1 MKLRQSPVL
10 LSQLPSP
17 SLGHHR
23 ASPPRNRSTT
33 PTQQRCR
40 CLRDS
45 LNCVFS
51 WKIIKLLGSG
61 AFGDV
66 YRVIKEDDADKK
78 EYAMKTEM
86 ADGNKQDLRLKLEV
100 HVLTLC
106 LNIENPQRKKHFLE
120 LFDRGKT
127 KQFKFLVMT
136 LVGPTLDDIRRNVLG
151 RNYSRSTAMQ
161 LSHQTLESLADL
173 HELGYLHRD
182 IKPQNFAIGLAHC
195 EKTVFILD
203 FGVARKYTV
212 GNTKEIKCVSSTSQ
226 CLRLLMETPTTPR
239 VRVRFVGS
247 VRFASRACH
256 RYQEQGRKDDMESWL
271 YLVGLKFIS
280 ISVRKGDDVF
290 DMIDSVDGIPWKRFP
305 DRQVLHM
312 KDKLFSDK
320 LPNCYRIVPKEF
332 KRIVQYIDCM
342 MFKEKPD
349 YTYDKQYN
357 FELSALS
364 PTFILYL
371 RHSLNSI
378 AKEHRIDTKK
388 ELDWVEKG
396 KKKDNSGVRI
406 FSVF

>member
-1 MKLRQSPVL
+1 MKISATVYEIIEADKDTEAVSRPSKPTAQPIVGSSQSI
-10 LSQLPSP
+10 
-17 SLGHHR
+17 
-23 ASPPRNRSTT
+23 ASAQPIHNTNSTT
-33 PTQQRCR
+33 I
-40 CLRDS
+40 
-45 LNCVFS
+45 

-212 GNTKEIKCVSSTSQ
+212 GNTKEIK
-226 CLRLLMETPTTPR
+226 TPR

-271 YLVGLKFIS
+271 YL
-280 ISVRKGDDVF
+280 VF

-349 YTYDKQYN
+349 YTY
-357 FELSALS
+357 
-364 PTFILYL
+364 L

-396 KKKDNSGVRI
+396 KKKDNSGTMTVSTVASGVAAVAAI
-406 FSVF
+406 ATTVSVITVVYLVNDINNFYDEAIEELTQFKASEKL